1 MALPALS
8 KSQGFEDFLDEENKV
23 LSPSDSA
30 LDNGQLFPC
39 PYCGRTFLQKA
50 LERHMKICQ
59 KVSTKKRNVF
69 DLAKKRT
76 EGLDPVPASKEPVPK
91 RKIVKAE
98 DEFQKCP
105 ICGRKFGDKVS
116 SVSIKLIKK
125 VGIRSGVHTS
135 TPRRLPS
142 PTSTCVHLRRGHNYT
157 FYVRYFGWF

>member
-8 KSQGFEDFLDEENKV
+8 KSQGIDNFLDEENKV

-39 PYCGRTFLQKA
+39 PYCGRTFLQMA

-91 RKIVKAE
+91 RKLVKAE

-125 VGIRSGVHTS
+125 ESGQEYIPLQDQGVYRHQ
-135 TPRRLPS
+135 RLLR
-142 PTSTCVHLRRGHNYT
+142 VHLRRRHNYT
-157 FYVRYFGWF
+157 FYYVRYFG